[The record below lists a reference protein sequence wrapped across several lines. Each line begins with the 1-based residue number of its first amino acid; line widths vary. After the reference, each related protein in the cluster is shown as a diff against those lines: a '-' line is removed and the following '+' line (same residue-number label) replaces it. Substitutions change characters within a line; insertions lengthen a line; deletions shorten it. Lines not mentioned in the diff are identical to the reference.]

1 MIVKKIED
9 IYKSFR
15 LLEYIGSE
23 FESAFIDRKVIGK
36 YFVEF
41 DDIDK
46 LCRVLLVSKATHS
59 NGLEIVS
66 KEYVL
71 DSQID
76 LSSYDDFDETSRD
89 VFHTLWLNPVEIE
102 SLSEKLKLSVKEL
115 GEELSFYKNEISY
128 LFSEG
133 FNPLTS
139 SADPSLIVDYQTHFG
154 APFSYGST
162 YDESVNPYNLNMTFK
177 YNVANLIGVN
187 NTDFDLNAVY
197 NSAEGN
203 TKTTYLRR
211 YVKRKRKQ
219 KKDILCQ

>member
-102 SLSEKLKLSVKEL
+102 SYPKIEV
-115 GEELSFYKNEISY
+115 I
-128 LFSEG
+128 
-133 FNPLTS
+133 
-139 SADPSLIVDYQTHFG
+139 
-154 APFSYGST
+154 
-162 YDESVNPYNLNMTFK
+162 
-177 YNVANLIGVN
+177 
-187 NTDFDLNAVY
+187 
-197 NSAEGN
+197 
-203 TKTTYLRR
+203 R
-211 YVKRKRKQ
+211 
-219 KKDILCQ
+219 